1 MAEELFQMLKKD
13 HDNVKSLLKEASDK
27 KDSSKFREIKHQL
40 NIHMGVEEKYFYPRL
55 KRIDEY
61 GVNQSLKEHQKAREI
76 IKNMEKTHWKDEEWI
91 NKLKELRKTVESHVE
106 KEENIIFPESE
117 KLSTLQ
123 REEIAQNIAEGK
135 MRKRL
140 KSIPHEK
147 LVPLPE
153 NIDIPLGIPGSQVKV
168 PSMYLNGDVE
178 YEDNEGNK
186 VDKENATHVRLT
198 GIDRRSDIVVGPVKP
213 EGMIRLTLYFNNEN
227 SPETKEKSTSSK
239 SKIFNE
245 KYKPIN
251 KKNKKNNQVKI

>member
-1 MAEELFQMLKKD
+1 MTEELFQMLKND
-13 HDNVKSLLKEASDK
+13 HDNVKNLLKEASDK
-27 KDSSKFREIKHQL
+27 EDSSKFREIKHQL
-40 NIHMGVEEKYFYPRL
+40 NIHMEGEEEFFYPKL

-61 GVNQSLKEHQKAREI
+61 GVNQSFKEHERARKI
-76 IKNMEKTHWKDEEWI
+76 IKDMEKMDWKDKEWM
-91 NKLKELRKTVESHVE
+91 NKLRELRKTVETHVE

-117 KLSTLQ
+117 KLSALQ
-123 REEIAQNIAEGK
+123 REEIAENIEEEK

-153 NIDIPLGIPGSQVKV
+153 NIDVPRTIPASQVKV

-178 YEDNEGNK
+178 YEDDEGNK
-186 VDKENATHVRLT
+186 VNKENATHVRLT

-213 EGMIRLTLYFNNEN
+213 KGMIRLTLYFNNEN

-245 KYKPIN
+245 EYKPI
-251 KKNKKNNQVKI
+251 KK

>member
-1 MAEELFQMLKKD
+1 MTEELFQMLKND
-13 HDNVKSLLKEASDK
+13 HDNVKNLLKEASDK
-27 KDSSKFREIKHQL
+27 EDSSKFREIKHQL
-40 NIHMGVEEKYFYPRL
+40 NIHMEGEEEFFYPKL

-61 GVNQSLKEHQKAREI
+61 GVNQSFKEHESARKI
-76 IKNMEKTHWKDEEWI
+76 IKDMEKMDWKDKEWM
-91 NKLKELRKTVESHVE
+91 NKLRELRKTVENHVE

-123 REEIAQNIAEGK
+123 REEIARNIEEEK

-147 LVPLPE
+147 LVPLSD
-153 NIDIPLGIPGSQVKV
+153 NIDVPRTIPASQVKV

-178 YEDNEGNK
+178 YEDDEGNK
-186 VDKENATHVRLT
+186 VNKENATHVRLT

-213 EGMIRLTLYFNNEN
+213 KGMIRLTLYFNNEN

-245 KYKPIN
+245 EYKPI
-251 KKNKKNNQVKI
+251 KK

>member
-1 MAEELFQMLKKD
+1 MTEELFQMLKND
-13 HDNVKSLLKEASDK
+13 HDNVKNLLKEASDK
-27 KDSSKFREIKHQL
+27 EDSSKFREIKHQL
-40 NIHMGVEEKYFYPRL
+40 NIHMEGEEEFFYPKL

-61 GVNQSLKEHQKAREI
+61 GVNQSFKEHEMARKI
-76 IKNMEKTHWKDEEWI
+76 IKDMEKMDWKDKEWM
-91 NKLKELRKTVESHVE
+91 NKLRELRKTVETHVE

-123 REEIAQNIAEGK
+123 REEIAQNIEEEK

-153 NIDIPLGIPGSQVKV
+153 NIDVPRTIPASHVKV

-178 YEDNEGNK
+178 YEDDEGNK
-186 VDKENATHVRLT
+186 VNKENATHVRLT
-198 GIDRRSDIVVGPVKP
+198 GMDRRSDIVVGPVKP
-213 EGMIRLTLYFNNEN
+213 KGMIRLTLYFNNEN

-245 KYKPIN
+245 EYKPI
-251 KKNKKNNQVKI
+251 KK